1 MLPIKFPTNRIVLT
15 QFFRFLFFLIF
26 YISTFNSVQNGENSM
41 LIFQV
46 VSEIQ
51 PFKGGMYPKLE
62 SEKMP
67 NLKFTAARKFTP

>member
-1 MLPIKFPTNRIVLT
+1 
-15 QFFRFLFFLIF
+15 
-26 YISTFNSVQNGENSM
+26 M

-62 SEKMP
+62 REKMP
-67 NLKFTAARKFTP
+67 NLKFTAVRKFTP